1 MVQVYFLVLTFVIV
15 SNIKLQHNP
24 KVLLGINPKNCK
36 RYFNDIYKLNY
47 VLSVTPEN
55 CFIEFFFSKL
65 ELIVTYFVFDV
76 VLQIC

>member
-15 SNIKLQHNP
+15 SNIKLQQNP
-24 KVLLGINPKNCK
+24 KVLLGIKSK
-36 RYFNDIYKLNY
+36 KYFNDVYKLNY

-55 CFIEFFFSKL
+55 CFIDFFFSKL